1 MKKQRMGLRWGF
13 EIQRYR
19 IASEEEARDIL
30 QRDELPEGARMVAG
44 DLVIP
49 NRPLVAGKNEVM
61 DDAQEELLKI
71 WRYISGSSRTIKTM
85 SLGSG
90 FTDPTR
96 SDTDMTTSLDEKDI
110 EEWDDT
116 LITPD
121 SLNESLVK
129 ASCLWLSTEANG
141 TISEIGLKFDNDDLV
156 THALFS
162 KLSITGATKANPV
175 VITTSSNHDL
185 STGDEVHI
193 DNCGGMT
200 EINNRNFTITVVDAD
215 EFSLDG
221 ENGTGHTT
229 YTTGGNAWLIV
240 VKSSGE
246 VVETRYVLTLS
257 S

>member
-1 MKKQRMGLRWGF
+1 MKKQRIGLRWGY

-19 IASEEEARDIL
+19 IVGKAEARDIL

-49 NRPLVAGKNEVM
+49 NLPLLVGKNEVM

-71 WRYISGSSRTIKTM
+71 WRYISGSSLTIKTM
-85 SLGSG
+85 AVGSG

-96 SDTDMTTSLDEKDI
+96 SDSDVTTPLDEKDI

-129 ASCLWLSTEANG
+129 AKCLWLSTEANG
-141 TISEIGLKFDNDDLV
+141 TISEIGLKFSDDSLV

-162 KLSITGATKANPV
+162 KLGIDDATKTNPV
-175 VITTSSNHDL
+175 VITTSTSHEL
-185 STGDEVHI
+185 ATGEEVHI
-193 DNCGGMT
+193 DNVGGMT
-200 EINNRNFTITVVDAD
+200 QINNLNFTITVVDAD

-221 ENGTGHTT
+221 INGTGYTT
-229 YTTGGNAWLIV
+229 YTSGGDAWLIV
-240 VKSSGE
+240 VKGTGE